1 MRTTFLPLALLT
13 VFAVVAARGVG
24 AETKAAPKSDH
35 AVATAEATRP
45 KVVGVV
51 VAPKESTLAKDESG
65 QLTVTA
71 EYSNGSRK
79 NVTDLARV
87 ASLDRSVVAVE
98 KAGAFRA
105 VGFGQA
111 YLVATFERRSGVLR
125 VVVPRPLP
133 DGFPKAEAHNAID
146 RLVLEKLEE
155 LGIPPSEL
163 CSDQEFVR
171 RVFLDAIGTLP
182 TPNEVRG
189 FLDDPDPEKRS
200 KLIDR
205 LLDRSEFADF
215 WALKW
220 GDLLRIKAEF
230 PSNLWPNAV
239 QAYYDW
245 VRQSIADNKP
255 YDRFARELLVS
266 SGCNFRD
273 PPANFYRATKKR
285 DPQGFAESAALV
297 FMGARIGCASC
308 HAHPTES
315 WTLDDNLGM
324 AAVFSQIKFK
334 STKEWK
340 EEIVYL
346 DPTQVLRD
354 PKTKQPIAPKPLGDK
369 PFSLSSGSDPRA
381 KFAQWLTSTRN
392 PWFAKNLVNRIWFWL
407 LGRGIV
413 HEPDDLR
420 LTNPPSNPKLLAYLE
435 RELIEHKY
443 DAKHIYRLILNSAT
457 YQRSS
462 TPNAL
467 NRDDVVFFSHD
478 RPRRLTAEELSD
490 AIGQVTQVWDQFAS
504 QIPEPYSRWPSGFR
518 ATQMADGSVGT
529 PFLELF
535 GRPPRDTSYESDRD
549 DRSSMR
555 QSLYLITS
563 SELESKVAQSPRF
576 RQWAKSKASD
586 DAIVEEIFLLA
597 FARRPTDAER
607 TAALRHLAANP
618 KSRERSLQDLM
629 WAAINTK
636 EFLFNH

>member
-1 MRTTFLPLALLT
+1 MRTVLLPLTLLT
-13 VFAVVAARGVG
+13 TMAVVASRGAG
-24 AETKAAPKSDH
+24 ADVQPRPKSEP
-35 AVATAEATRP
+35 VAKTTETTGP
-45 KVVGVV
+45 KVANVV
-51 VAPKESTLAKDESG
+51 VAPKKQTLAKDRTG
-65 QLTVTA
+65 RLTVTA
-71 EYSNGSRK
+71 QYFHGSRR
-79 NVTDLARV
+79 NVTDQARI
-87 ASLDRSVVAVE
+87 ASLDRSVVAIE
-98 KAGAFRA
+98 KNGVFRA

-111 YLVATFERRSGVLR
+111 YLVATFERRSDVLR

-133 DGFPKAEAHNAID
+133 NGFPKAESYNPID

-155 LGIPPSEL
+155 LGIPPSEV
-163 CSDQEFVR
+163 CTDQEFVR

-182 TPNEVRG
+182 TPDEVRA
-189 FLDDPDPEKRS
+189 FLDDRDPQKRS

-220 GDLLRIKAEF
+220 GDLLRMKSEF

-239 QAYYDW
+239 QAYYTW
-245 VRQSIADNKP
+245 VRQSIAENKP
-255 YDRFARELLVS
+255 WDRFARELLVS

-273 PPANFYRATKKR
+273 PPANFYRATQKR
-285 DPQGFAESAALV
+285 NPQGFAESAALV

-308 HAHPTES
+308 HAHPIES
-315 WTLDDNLGM
+315 WTLDDHRGM
-324 AAVFSQIKFK
+324 AAIFSQIKFK

-346 DPTQVLRD
+346 DPTQTLRD
-354 PKTKQPIAPKPLGDK
+354 PTTKRPIAPKPLDDK
-369 PFSLSSGSDPRA
+369 PLSLSPGDDPRV
-381 KFAQWLTSTRN
+381 KFALWLTSPRN

-420 LTNPPSNPKLLAYLE
+420 PTNPPSNPKLLAYLE
-435 RELIEHKY
+435 RELLEHRF
-443 DAKHIYRLILNSAT
+443 DAKHIYRLILNSAA

-467 NRDDVVFFSHD
+467 NCEDMAFFSHY
-478 RPRRLTAEELSD
+478 RLRRLTAEELSD
-490 AIGQVTQVWDQFAS
+490 AIGQVTQVWNQFSS
-504 QIPEPYSRWPSGFR
+504 QIPEPYSRWPVGFR
-518 ATQMADGSVGT
+518 ATQLADGSVGT

-549 DRSSMR
+549 DRPSMR
-555 QSLYLITS
+555 QSLYMITS
-563 SELESKVAQSPRF
+563 SDLEAKVAKSPRF
-576 RQWAKSKASD
+576 RQWAAAKTSD
-586 DAIVEEIFLLA
+586 ERIVEEIFLLA
-597 FARRPTDAER
+597 FARRPTVAER
-607 TAALRHLAANP
+607 NAALRHLAANP
-618 KSRERSLQDLM
+618 DARERSLQDLM